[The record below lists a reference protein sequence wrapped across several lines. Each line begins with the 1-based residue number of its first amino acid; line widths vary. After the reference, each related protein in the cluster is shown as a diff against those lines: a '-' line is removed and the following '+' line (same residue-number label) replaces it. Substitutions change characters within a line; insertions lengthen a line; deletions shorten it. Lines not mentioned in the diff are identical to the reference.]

1 MEKVKGIGG
10 VFFKTPDSE
19 RLRRWYAEHLGL
31 DTQAWGATFRW
42 RDDEDPSRRR
52 QTVVGLF
59 KSDSDYFA
67 PSTLDH
73 MINFIVEDLD
83 AFRRQLT
90 ESGVE
95 VGDIHEDENGRFCWV
110 QDPDGRRVELWQPAS
125 DKTE

>member
-10 VFFKTPDSE
+10 VFLKSQDSE

-31 DTQAWGATFRW
+31 DTHAWGATFRW
-42 RDDEDPSRRR
+42 RDDDDPSRRR
-52 QTVVGLF
+52 QTVLGLF

-83 AFRRQLT
+83 AIRRQLA

-95 VGDIHEDENGRFCWV
+95 LGDIYEDDNGRFCWV
-110 QDPDGRRVELWQPAS
+110 QDPDGRRVELWQPAPE
-125 DKTE
+125 KAE

>member
-1 MEKVKGIGG
+1 M
-10 VFFKTPDSE
+10 
-19 RLRRWYAEHLGL
+19 
-31 DTQAWGATFRW
+31 
-42 RDDEDPSRRR
+42 
-52 QTVVGLF
+52 TVLGLF
-59 KSDSDYFA
+59 KSDTEYFA